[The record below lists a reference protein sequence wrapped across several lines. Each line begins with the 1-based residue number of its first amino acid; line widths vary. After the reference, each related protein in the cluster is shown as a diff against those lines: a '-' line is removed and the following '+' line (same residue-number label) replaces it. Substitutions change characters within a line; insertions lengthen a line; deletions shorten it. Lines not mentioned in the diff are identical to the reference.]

1 MRHYVLFALFLA
13 LCPLPAAAQSAI
25 FFHPDGMG
33 VNTWQA
39 LRYRTVGA
47 QKPLH
52 WDSLQHM
59 GVYIGTMAD
68 SAAATSNGA
77 ATTHAYGV
85 KVPKSS
91 YGMNNGKPIRA
102 ASGFEGSIIHEAMA
116 NGLKTALINS
126 GSIIEPGTGAFA
138 ARVEKRSD
146 YDAIAKQVIES
157 GVDVIL
163 SGGEKH
169 LLPAGAL
176 GRHGKG
182 TREDGL
188 NLIAQAQKKGY
199 HVVYTA
205 AELRDAVKAKPK
217 KLLGVFAEEHTFFDE
232 DEDKPAYAKS
242 APDIAA
248 MLDAALTLF
257 TGQRFL
263 IIAEEEGTDNFA
275 NKGRPEATIEAA
287 VRADAAIGTM
297 LKAARADPEL
307 LLLLASDSDA
317 GGLQLQ
323 ADKSATSLK
332 TAGTSDFAG
341 GILARSNRPL
351 PAVVDNTQIY
361 STLAQHLKMTKA
373 AVSKAN

>member
-1 MRHYVLFALFLA
+1 MRHYALFALLLA
-13 LCPLPAAAQSAI
+13 CYPLSAGAQSAI

-39 LRYRTVGA
+39 MRYRTVGS
-47 QKPLH
+47 QHPLH
-52 WDSLQHM
+52 WDSLSHM

-91 YGMNNGKPIRA
+91 YGMKNGEPIRA
-102 ASGFEGSIIHEAMA
+102 ASGFEGSIIHQAMA

-126 GSIIEPGTGAFA
+126 GSIIEPGTGAFV
-138 ARVEKRSD
+138 ARVAKRSD

-169 LLPAGAL
+169 LLPAGAI

-182 TREDGL
+182 TRGDGL

-232 DEDKPAYAKS
+232 DPHLPSYAPS
-242 APDIAA
+242 APDIAS
-248 MLDAALTLF
+248 MLEATLTLF

-263 IIAEEEGTDNFA
+263 IVAEEEGTDNFA

-287 VRADAAIGTM
+287 VRADAAIGGM
-297 LKAARADPEL
+297 LKAARANPDL

-317 GGLQLQ
+317 GGLQLR
-323 ADKSATSLK
+323 ADKSTTSLK
-332 TAGTSDFAG
+332 TAGTEDFAG

-361 STLAQHLKMTKA
+361 STLAQHLKMTKS
-373 AVSKAN
+373 VSKAN